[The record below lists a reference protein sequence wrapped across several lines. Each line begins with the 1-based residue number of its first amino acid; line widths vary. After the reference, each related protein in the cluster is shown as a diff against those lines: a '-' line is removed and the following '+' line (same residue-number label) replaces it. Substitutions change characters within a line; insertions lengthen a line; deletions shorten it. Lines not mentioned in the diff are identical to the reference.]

1 VSAED
6 PYARI
11 AGLYDAEFAGASA
24 DIRTFSR
31 DLDGR
36 RRVLVLGCG
45 TGRVSEGLRC
55 AGREVVGV
63 DISAPMIQRARAA
76 TALGGSGTPAVEYVL
91 GDMAALPSLAGF
103 DAAVVPNA
111 AFSFLP
117 TRRQQLR
124 CLEGLRAVVDGPV
137 WIDVPMPDFTLL
149 GQPHTPEAVA
159 YTGADGTG
167 TWTRT
172 REVFRFPVEQRL
184 LLRDRYYLGAVASE
198 GAPWPTLPDHVSDLA
213 LRLILP
219 AELEWMLEAAGLY
232 ADALYGDHSGSPLHE
247 GCDRLLVR
255 AL

>member
-1 VSAED
+1 MSAED

-55 AGREVVGV
+55 AGRQVVGL
-63 DISAPMIQRARAA
+63 DISAPMIARARAA
-76 TALGGSGTPAVEYVL
+76 TEAGGTSSPQVEYVV
-91 GDMAALPSLAGF
+91 GDMAALPNLGAF

-117 TRRQQLR
+117 TRRQQLK
-124 CLEGLRAVVDGPV
+124 CLEGLRARVDGPV

-159 YTGADGTG
+159 YTGEDGTG
-167 TWTRT
+167 RWTRT

-184 LLRDRYYLGAVASE
+184 LLRDRYYLGVHDGDGS
-198 GAPWPTLPDHVSDLA
+198 PWSALPDYVSDLP
-213 LRLILP
+213 LRLVFP

-232 ADALYGDHSGSPLHE
+232 ADALYGDHSGSPVRE